1 MTVEDAALIASSVSE
16 LLYKFSGEQFTGAC
30 GPVTVRPMARP
41 TDQDLRGFL
50 GGGGSGYL
58 QSWGIC
64 MSYGMAASGV
74 ASHYGCSNP
83 PQVDL
88 GAYPVTQVTSVK
100 IDGVTIPANEYQLQD
115 YKWLIRVRPT
125 ASSTPT
131 ERWGLPTCQ
140 NLTLPDTEP
149 GTFSVTLMYGQPP
162 PTSGVDAALTLAR
175 EVALSQ
181 LGLPNGLPTRTTS
194 INRQG
199 VQATVLDFADFVAA
213 GRTGIYV
220 VDLFIKA
227 YNPTG
232 STRPALVWS
241 PDTGRPRRMPR

>member
-88 GAYPVTQVTSVK
+88 GAYPVTQVTSVM

-131 ERWGLPTCQ
+131 ERWGWPTCQ